1 MSTCVAK
8 RNLLSATSS
17 ELQELLRQEYLWPGQ
32 RLKRCTFVT
41 LLLHCAL
48 NTCPLISLTEV
59 LWAGGFSPFIEE
71 VMETEVTWPG
81 THSCQE
87 FLLILEPSS
96 CPECRL
102 PIWKDIRV
110 EKDGGARMQGLGQP
124 PPLHLTVSPTAHP

>member
-1 MSTCVAK
+1 MARAK
-8 RNLLSATSS
+8 IKALYFCHTLTALCAEHVSP
-17 ELQELLRQEYLWPGQ
+17 YL
-32 RLKRCTFVT
+32 T
-41 LLLHCAL
+41 
-48 NTCPLISLTEV
+48 LTEV

-102 PIWKDIRV
+102 PTWKDIRV